1 MAHPPKCLQQRVI
14 MQVEYGRT
22 HQREEKDPR
31 APPFASLALTLR
43 AHCNAYSWNGG
54 TVRQQKP
61 VHASEASTD

>member
-1 MAHPPKCLQQRVI
+1 